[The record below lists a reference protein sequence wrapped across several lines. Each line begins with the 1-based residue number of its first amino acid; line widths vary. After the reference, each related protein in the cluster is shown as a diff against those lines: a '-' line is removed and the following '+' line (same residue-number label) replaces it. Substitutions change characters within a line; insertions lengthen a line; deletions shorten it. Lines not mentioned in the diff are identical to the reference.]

1 MVTPKRIQHNGR
13 RALALA
19 SAVAFL
25 AAASW
30 VGAEDAEQTD
40 SAPPQKVK
48 VFIFAGQSNMVGRSN
63 PKLLPEE
70 YRRPLPNVR
79 LYADGA
85 WRELGGPLRSR
96 QDGIGPEV
104 SAARLLSET
113 FPEEKIVLV
122 KTAVGGTNL
131 HTQWNPQL
139 KNSLYA
145 RLLKDVQTATAGQ
158 EAEVV
163 AMFWAQGGGDSKTE
177 AGANAY
183 GKNLAAFIA
192 QAREDFGRA
201 DLPFIFS
208 ATLWDPA
215 VPPVGRGRYPY
226 MAAVEKGKTE
236 VAKTVPHTA
245 TVSTAGLSRIPND
258 GHYDTAGTLEFG
270 RRFFEAWKN
279 EFHQPAADA
288 AAVPVRP

>member
-1 MVTPKRIQHNGR
+1 MVTAIFKWHHDRLTLLVILVM
-13 RALALA
+13 LATA
-19 SAVAFL
+19 SAANADDTAP
-25 AAASW
+25 AAPTA
-30 VGAEDAEQTD
+30 AE
-40 SAPPQKVK
+40 KVK

-70 YRRPLPNVR
+70 YRQPLPNVR

-104 SAARLLSET
+104 AAARLLSAT
-113 FPEEKIVLV
+113 FPEENIVLV
-122 KTAVGGTNL
+122 KTSVGGTNL

-145 RLLKDVQTATAGQ
+145 RMLKDVQTATEGK
-158 EAEVV
+158 EAEIV

-177 AGANAY
+177 AGAKAY

-192 QAREDFGRA
+192 QARRDFGHA
-201 DLPFIFS
+201 ELPFIFS

-215 VPPVGRGRYPY
+215 VPPVSPGKYPY

-245 TVSTAGLSRIPND
+245 TVSTARLTRIPND
-258 GHYDTAGTLEFG
+258 GHYDTSGTLEFG
-270 RRFFEAWKN
+270 RRFFEAWKTN
-279 EFHQPAADA
+279 FHDAPVDA
-288 AAVPVRP
+288 AAEQAQP